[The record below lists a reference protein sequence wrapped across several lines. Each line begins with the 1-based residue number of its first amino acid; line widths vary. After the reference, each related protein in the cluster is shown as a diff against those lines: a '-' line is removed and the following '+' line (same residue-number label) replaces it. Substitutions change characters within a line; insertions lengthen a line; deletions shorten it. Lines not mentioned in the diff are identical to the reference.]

1 MYPPRGHF
9 DSFLAITRG
18 PGCATYAYNF
28 FSSNGGMIRGGT
40 ASTGAGW
47 CSWASLFGSLDGLL
61 GSVPDQQSQTRQP
74 AMIPGGALDLGGTRQ
89 PLPVDLDEI
98 WSIMAFLRVLRVV
111 VRYLTAACAALLE
124 NGQYRAVSVM
134 LDLVWAHI
142 ALELKGKI
150 FDTLAAFCEV
160 GDEVGVGQGVVKLMW
175 VHLERY
181 EVLPVRS
188 VDSNAVGGMGG
199 WKNSRGVPAELD
211 KVEPPARQYPTMMVF
226 VQLLNSL
233 IRAPETVP
241 DNLGSGHRVPG
252 TGPYA
257 RFVLD
262 DVLLQASE
270 REYADPADRWRIT
283 EACL

>member
-1 MYPPRGHF
+1 
-9 DSFLAITRG
+9 
-18 PGCATYAYNF
+18 
-28 FSSNGGMIRGGT
+28 
-40 ASTGAGW
+40 
-47 CSWASLFGSLDGLL
+47 
-61 GSVPDQQSQTRQP
+61 
-74 AMIPGGALDLGGTRQ
+74 MIPGGALDLGGTRQ

-98 WSIMAFLRVLRVV
+98 RSIMAFLRVLRVV
-111 VRYLTAACAALLE
+111 VRYSTAARAALLE

-134 LDLVWAHI
+134 LDLVRAHV

-199 WKNSRGVPAELD
+199 WKNSQGVPAELD
-211 KVEPPARQYPTMMVF
+211 KVEPPARQYPATMAF
-226 VQLLNSL
+226 VHLLNSL
-233 IRAPETVP
+233 IRAPEIVP

-252 TGPYA
+252 TGPYV

-270 REYADPADRWRIT
+270 QEYADPADRWRLT